1 MGRRNWLFCDTP
13 KGAAA
18 SCAAYSVVTTAR
30 ACGLDDRSYVEWL
43 LSEMPNDP
51 ALRAGGADVS
61 RYLPWSPDV
70 PESCR
75 ATGAHFREEL
85 EAAGEPVAGLAGIAG
100 QGPD

>member
-1 MGRRNWLFCDTP
+1 VGRRNWLFCDTP

-30 ACGLDDRSYVEWL
+30 ACGLDDRAYVEWL
-43 LSEMPNDP
+43 LTEMPNDP
-51 ALRAGGADVS
+51 ALRARGADVS

-75 ATGAHFREEL
+75 ATGGHFLDGL
-85 EAAGEPVAGLAGIAG
+85 EAAGRPVVDPASAAVPGTG
-100 QGPD
+100 